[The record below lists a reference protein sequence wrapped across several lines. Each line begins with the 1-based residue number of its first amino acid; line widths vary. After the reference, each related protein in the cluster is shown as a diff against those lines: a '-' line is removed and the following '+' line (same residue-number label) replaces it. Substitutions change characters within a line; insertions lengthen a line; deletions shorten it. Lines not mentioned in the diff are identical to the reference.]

1 MRVAALFSGGK
12 DSTLAA
18 WVARSQG
25 WDVTHL
31 VTVVPARDDS
41 WMFHVPNLHVAP
53 VLAEA
58 IGLPLVTIESGGEA
72 EREVDDLARGLE
84 GLDVDGLVAG
94 AVASEYQRVRVERV
108 GERLGLKT
116 FTPLWHK
123 PPLEILDTLIA
134 GAFDVRFVAASAD
147 GLGPEWLGR
156 RLTKESRDALEALAR
171 SKGINPAGEGGE
183 YETIVLDGPLFR
195 SRVEVTRAT
204 PEWRRDRGVWRIE
217 ETRLVEKVTA
227 A

>member
-1 MRVAALFSGGK
+1 M
-12 DSTLAA
+12 
-18 WVARSQG
+18 
-25 WDVTHL
+25 
-31 VTVVPARDDS
+31 
-41 WMFHVPNLHVAP
+41 
-53 VLAEA
+53 
-58 IGLPLVTIESGGEA
+58 
-72 EREVDDLARGLE
+72 
-84 GLDVDGLVAG
+84 
-94 AVASEYQRVRVERV
+94 
-108 GERLGLKT
+108 
-116 FTPLWHK
+116 
-123 PPLEILDTLIA
+123 
-134 GAFDVRFVAASAD
+134 RFVAASAD